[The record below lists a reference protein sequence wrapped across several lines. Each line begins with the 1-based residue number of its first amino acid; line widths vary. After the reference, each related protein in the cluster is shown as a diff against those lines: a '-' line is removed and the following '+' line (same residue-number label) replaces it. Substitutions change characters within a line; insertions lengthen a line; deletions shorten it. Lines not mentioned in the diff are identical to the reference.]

1 MNRKWRIR
9 TPLSRLMIIAMV
21 GLCLAGVTPAAR
33 TSATS
38 LTPEAALVRLI
49 TAKQIQASWI
59 APSVLAQVSVAQIEQ
74 ARASIL
80 TELGAYTSIQ
90 AEPDGS
96 FLLHFQRGTDKAVIA
111 LDTQGRI
118 TKLVF
123 GLPTLAHPS
132 LATALEPFQRLPGK
146 VSVLV
151 DTNGARRIA
160 LNADESLAVG
170 STFKLAVLVALQ
182 RQIQAGEHSWSQV
195 VQLKTAYKSLSSGIL
210 QTWPAGTYLTLQTLA
225 SLMISQSDNTAAD
238 TLIHI
243 VGRAAIDPLIPMAD
257 RPILTTHAFFVLK
270 DPARAG
276 LRAAYL
282 DGNEAQ
288 RLAVVEKAEA
298 LPLPSA
304 ILFTGGPV
312 APRIE
317 FFFSVRQLCGLM
329 QQVHT
334 LPLMSIY
341 PGVAKPSDWKSVA
354 FKGGSEPGV
363 LNLTTMV
370 TAKNGTPSCVA
381 ATWNN
386 TSALNERQFEVDYAN
401 LLAALR

>member
-1 MNRKWRIR
+1 
-9 TPLSRLMIIAMV
+9 MIIAMV

-243 VGRAAIDPLIPMAD
+243 VGRAAIDPPL
-257 RPILTTHAFFVLK
+257 LTTHAFFVLK

>member
-1 MNRKWRIR
+1 MNRKGRIR
-9 TPLSRLMIIAMV
+9 IPLSKLIIIALV
-21 GLCLAGVTPAAR
+21 GLCLAGVTRAAR

-80 TELGAYTSIQ
+80 TALGAYRSIQ

-96 FLLHFQRGTDKAVIA
+96 FLLHFQRGTDKAQIA

-118 TKLVF
+118 TKLLF
-123 GLPTLAHPS
+123 GAPTLAHPS
-132 LATALEPFQRLPGK
+132 LATALEPFRRLPGK

-151 DTNGARRIA
+151 DTNGASKIA
-160 LNADESLAVG
+160 LNADESHAVG

-182 RQIQAGEHSWSQV
+182 REIQAGEHSWSQV
-195 VQLKTAYKSLSSGIL
+195 VQLKTAYKSMSSGIL
-210 QTWPAGTYLTLQTLA
+210 QTWPAGTYLTVQTLA

-243 VGRAAIDPLIPMAD
+243 VGRAAIDPLIPLSD

-288 RLAVVEKAEA
+288 RLAVVEQAEA

-304 ILFTGGPV
+304 SLFTGGPV

-317 FFFSVRQLCGLM
+317 FFFSARQLCGLM

-334 LPLMSIY
+334 LPLMSIN
-341 PGVAKPSDWKSVA
+341 PGVARPSDWKSVA
-354 FKGGSEPGV
+354 FKGGNEPGV
-363 LNLTTMV
+363 LNLTTLV
-370 TAKNGTPSCVA
+370 LAKDGTPSCVA

-386 TSALNERQFEVDYAN
+386 TSVLNERQFEVDYAN